1 MFVKFTEKKYSIYFN
16 ILALLQK
23 LSLTFQ
29 QEYNDLVKVI
39 YQVQEFK

>member
-1 MFVKFTEKKYSIYFN
+1 MFVKFTENICIYFN